1 MDMDNYPHITIAEDG
16 RLCSRGQHRPGFS
29 QVLYDALLHLG
40 YNGDV
45 LIYHS
50 RMSMAHSMG
59 QCEVS
64 VMIPIWPEEPW
75 TVTIMGVELDDTV
88 DKTSHFALA
97 LLCWSRL
104 ADTAMM
110 LLALFPFSYQE
121 DPVWQQRCKTPIFQK
136 KK

>member
-1 MDMDNYPHITIAEDG
+1 
-16 RLCSRGQHRPGFS
+16 
-29 QVLYDALLHLG
+29 
-40 YNGDV
+40 
-45 LIYHS
+45 
-50 RMSMAHSMG
+50 
-59 QCEVS
+59 
-64 VMIPIWPEEPW
+64 
-75 TVTIMGVELDDTV
+75 MGVELDDTV